1 MRYNAEMT
9 LKIVEIYEAG
19 NLSVPEIAEKLSQ
32 EFNTEVPER
41 SVISKL
47 SNLGIYKKK
56 RYLTK
61 RGEVP
66 ISKATHI
73 EYIAESLGVL
83 PKELESLGKVNKRI
97 LALLASRV

>member
-9 LKIVEIYEAG
+9 LKIAEIYEAG

-47 SNLGIYKKK
+47 SNLGIYKRK

-66 ISKATHI
+66 ISKAAHI
-73 EYIAESLGVL
+73 EHIAESLRVSAIA
-83 PKELESLGKVNKRI
+83 LESLGKVNKQI
-97 LALLASRV
+97 LALLASKV